1 MKKIILLIPLMLTF
15 SFLHA
20 DEIGKQLAQESGCL
34 ACHSVKTKVLGPS
47 YQDVSKKY
55 KQDKTAKSMLV
66 KKIKDGGKG
75 NWGNVPMPPHPQL
88 KEKDIE
94 RIVTWILSI

>member
-1 MKKIILLIPLMLTF
+1 
-15 SFLHA
+15 
-20 DEIGKQLAQESGCL
+20 
-34 ACHSVKTKVLGPS
+34 
-47 YQDVSKKY
+47 
-55 KQDKTAKSMLV
+55 MLV

-94 RIVTWILSI
+94 KIVTWILSI

>member
-1 MKKIILLIPLMLTF
+1 MKKIILIF
-15 SFLHA
+15 SIVSIYTISNA
-20 DEIGKQLAQESGCL
+20 NETGKQLAQESGCL

-55 KQDKTAKSMLV
+55 NSDKTSKSMLV
-66 KKIKDGGKG
+66 KKIKNGGKG
-75 NWGNVPMPPHPQL
+75 NWGNIPMPPHPQL

-94 RIVTWILSI
+94 KIVTWILSI